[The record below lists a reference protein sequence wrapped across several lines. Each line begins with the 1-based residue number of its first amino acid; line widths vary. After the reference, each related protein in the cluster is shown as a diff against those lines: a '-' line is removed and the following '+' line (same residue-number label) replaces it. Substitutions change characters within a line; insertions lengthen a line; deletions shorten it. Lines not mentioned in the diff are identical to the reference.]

1 MKLLQVAHT
10 FLPKYVAGTEIYTY
24 EISQAL
30 RKKKN
35 EVRIAYTDPLSH
47 AYALNKIKY
56 KEITCYEMQ
65 KDISNIFSFEDSFRD
80 KTIEDFFIDILN
92 DYKPDLIHYQHVMFL
107 STNIIE
113 LAKKRKI
120 RQVLSLHDFWFQC
133 LTHKRI
139 TTENMLCV
147 NPTIDT
153 CIKCHKDLLN
163 RNIVVPPFRL
173 HNIDPFISF
182 LRKRG
187 SLDALTDKVQSRIAH
202 TVNYHFNKNKLR
214 EQLADRL
221 NAHRN
226 VLKSVDL
233 VIYPTKFLQTEL
245 YKWDLKGKS
254 NIISSDGIQDAYF
267 RKFKRIRSKKI
278 RFAFIGSIV
287 AAKGLLVLVK
297 AWEKANTAKA
307 ILKVYGNISDDP
319 DYAKKVMEI
328 VSRQKNIEI
337 KGGFKPD
344 QIGKV
349 FEEIDMLIVP
359 STWFENAPLVLRDAL
374 LSHTP
379 AIATNLGGLTELI
392 NEKKSGLLFENGNS
406 DDLAD
411 KIAKVIKNPELLRSF
426 AFPRQKNIKQNADEL
441 ISLYRKIYEN

>member
-1 MKLLQVAHT
+1 MKILQVVHT
-10 FLPKYVAGTEIYTY
+10 FLPKFVAGTEIYTY
-24 EISQAL
+24 EIAQAL
-30 RKKKN
+30 RKKRN
-35 EVRIAYTDPLSH
+35 EVGIAYTDPLSYT
-47 AYALNKIKY
+47 YALNKIKY

-65 KDISNIFSFEDSFRD
+65 KDINSIYSFEDSFRD
-80 KTIEDFFIDILN
+80 KKIEDFFIDILN

-120 RQVLSLHDFWFQC
+120 RQVISLHDFWFQC

-139 TTENMLCV
+139 TTENKLCV

-163 RNIVVPPFRL
+163 RNIAVPPFRL

-182 LRKRG
+182 LKKEG
-187 SLDALTDKVQSRIAH
+187 SLNALTDKIQSRIAH
-202 TVNYHFNKNKLR
+202 TVNYHFNKNIFRK
-214 EQLADRL
+214 QLVDRL

-226 VLKSVDL
+226 VLKSVDV

-245 YKWDLKGKS
+245 YKWNLKGKE
-254 NIISSDGIQDAYF
+254 NKISSDGIQDTYF
-267 RKFKRIRSKKI
+267 RKFKRTRSQKI

-297 AWEKANTAKA
+297 AWERADTANAV
-307 ILKVYGNISDDP
+307 LKVYGNMSDDP
-319 DYAKKVMEI
+319 DYAKKVLQIANRHM
-328 VSRQKNIEI
+328 NIEI

-359 STWFENAPLVLRDAL
+359 STWFENAPLVIRNAL

-379 AIATNLGGLTELI
+379 AIATNLGGMTEVI

-411 KIAKVIKNPELLRSF
+411 KMTKVIENPELLNSF
-426 AFPRQKNIKQNADEL
+426 AFPIQKNIEKNADEM
-441 ISLYRKIYEN
+441 ISLYKKIYEN